1 MTSSANL
8 SKKRVLALAAKNSQ
22 LQKLEAAF
30 GLKFNNFD
38 LLVRSMTHSSY
49 ANENN
54 TKSNERLEFIGD
66 AVLGLCVGR
75 FLFEKISQDE
85 GVLTKKRAQEV
96 CEQSLHA
103 FALSIHLGEY
113 LLLGKGEEKNFG
125 REKPAVLA
133 DAFEA
138 FLGAIFL
145 DKGLDEVYKVL
156 DIVVFPKIILNL
168 KQDDND
174 YKSRLQELIQSD
186 RRTLQYLIVSETG
199 PSHDK
204 QFVARVIMDE
214 GIIMGEGTGKTKKE
228 AEQNAAKEALERGVS
243 AETPSE

>member
-1 MTSSANL
+1 
-8 SKKRVLALAAKNSQ
+8 
-22 LQKLEAAF
+22 
-30 GLKFNNFD
+30 
-38 LLVRSMTHSSY
+38 MTHSSY

-66 AVLGLCVGR
+66 AVLDLAVGR
-75 FLFEKISQDE
+75 FLFEHLNQDE

-103 FALSIHLGEY
+103 FALEIQLGDY
-113 LLLGKGEEKNFG
+113 LLLGKGEEKNLG

-138 FLGAIFL
+138 FIGAIFL

-156 DIVVFPKIILNL
+156 NKVVFPKISQNLN
-168 KQDDND
+168 QDDND

-186 RRTLQYLIVSETG
+186 RRTLQYQIISESG

-243 AETPSE
+243 TKAELE